1 MADPPGDMTCS
12 LSPLQ
17 YQCLY
22 FGRHICYCLILK
34 KKVAEQRIMKSKP
47 NTHSRGAPGK
57 KRTVSI
63 LISLTESR
71 NMASVTHH
79 LPSLLSFRRGEKDGR
94 GGGLGGIKEREVA
107 VNWRFEPEKGKGL
120 WDFHRIL
127 FGFTFLRSLWHAS

>member
-1 MADPPGDMTCS
+1 MSLGGFTLSQQTGLMADPAGNMTCS

-47 NTHSRGAPGK
+47 GAHSREAPGK

-79 LPSLLSFRRGEKDGR
+79 LPPLLSLCGGEGKKKG
-94 GGGLGGIKEREVA
+94 EEV
-107 VNWRFEPEKGKGL
+107 V
-120 WDFHRIL
+120 
-127 FGFTFLRSLWHAS
+127 